1 MSITAQQNAYSKDD
15 HSTPSSSK
23 MTSRPESPSY
33 DPKGSLIL
41 RIKRKR
47 GVDPI
52 TALRIETLRSEEDG
66 ETNKDVQ
73 SLTSTSPEEG
83 IQTRPKRRLTDRG
96 VFRLAE
102 TVSLSS
108 FDNLEQ
114 TKELEKRI
122 AQLKNPKIESKKEE
136 KQAKDISDRK
146 DDRHQTTTN
155 PHSDQKASSS
165 GSNPTQLRFK
175 VVPSSTQKSSR
186 RSLFETLKANNSS
199 SSLRLK
205 KRQLKTSARADRPPE
220 IHNSRPTPYSRRPRY
235 IDAVVEGSPLGRSR
249 EKILNK
255 KDSQFESDIDSLDR
269 RFAGLLGDYLK
280 RQDLEPP
287 KDILDAAANAQIQQP
302 KDGTEESSSD
312 EDDYVYD
319 IYYREKAPSFTSNL
333 AASAAQIGMQPSEVA
348 GHERQ
353 SSYNNLSSSTLS
365 LNAQTGAIVAPE
377 VMATLVGLSE
387 RDYFGDEDEDTIEE
401 GSRLISEELLDS
413 DDPYEEGED
422 EDSNDEDFY
431 RNDYPEQEA
440 EEEEDMEALG
450 WGWSGPRRHRQSD
463 SDDDDE
469 SEEEE
474 EEDF

>member
-1 MSITAQQNAYSKDD
+1 M
-15 HSTPSSSK
+15 
-23 MTSRPESPSY
+23 
-33 DPKGSLIL
+33 
-41 RIKRKR
+41 
-47 GVDPI
+47 
-52 TALRIETLRSEEDG
+52 
-66 ETNKDVQ
+66 
-73 SLTSTSPEEG
+73 
-83 IQTRPKRRLTDRG
+83 
-96 VFRLAE
+96 
-102 TVSLSS
+102 
-108 FDNLEQ
+108 
-114 TKELEKRI
+114 
-122 AQLKNPKIESKKEE
+122 
-136 KQAKDISDRK
+136 
-146 DDRHQTTTN
+146 
-155 PHSDQKASSS
+155 
-165 GSNPTQLRFK
+165 
-175 VVPSSTQKSSR
+175 
-186 RSLFETLKANNSS
+186 
-199 SSLRLK
+199 
-205 KRQLKTSARADRPPE
+205 
-220 IHNSRPTPYSRRPRY
+220 
-235 IDAVVEGSPLGRSR
+235 
-249 EKILNK
+249 
-255 KDSQFESDIDSLDR
+255 
-269 RFAGLLGDYLK
+269 
-280 RQDLEPP
+280 
-287 KDILDAAANAQIQQP
+287 
-302 KDGTEESSSD
+302 
-312 EDDYVYD
+312 YD

>member
-1 MSITAQQNAYSKDD
+1 MSIASPQKTSIQNEQSR
-15 HSTPSSSK
+15 PSSSRLS
-23 MTSRPESPSY
+23 SRPDSPSY
-33 DPKGSLIL
+33 DPQGSLIL

-52 TALRIETLRSEEDG
+52 TALRIETLRSEEEG
-66 ETNKDVQ
+66 ELKGSDAA
-73 SLTSTSPEEG
+73 LIGTSPEDVS
-83 IQTRPKRRLTDRG
+83 QARPKRRLTDRG

-114 TKELEKRI
+114 TKQLENRI
-122 AQLKNPKIESKKEE
+122 AQRKKPSTGTE
-136 KQAKDISDRK
+136 KEKLEGK
-146 DDRHQTTTN
+146 DDSQKNGNKDETATPKTPKSSTSSPN
-155 PHSDQKASSS
+155 PA
-165 GSNPTQLRFK
+165 QLRFK
-175 VVPSSTQKSSR
+175 VVHSSSSKTSR
-186 RSLFETLKANNSS
+186 RSLFDTLKANNSS

-220 IHNSRPTPYSRRPRY
+220 ILSSRPTPYSRRPRY
-235 IDAVVEGSPLGRSR
+235 IDAVVEGSPLGRGSNGKGVR
-249 EKILNK
+249 KQQTQL
-255 KDSQFESDIDSLDR
+255 DSEMDSLDR

-280 RQDLEPP
+280 GQDLEPP
-287 KDILDAAANAQIQQP
+287 KDILDAATDAEFQQP
-302 KDGTEESSSD
+302 KDSEEGSSD

-319 IYYREKAPSFTSNL
+319 IYYREKETPFTSNL
-333 AASAAQIGMQPSEVA
+333 AASAAHIGLQPSEVA

-353 SSYNNLSSSTLS
+353 SSYNNMSSSTASLS
-365 LNAQTGAIVAPE
+365 SQAGPVVAPE
-377 VMATLVGLSE
+377 AMATLVGLTE
-387 RDYFGDEDEDTIEE
+387 RDFFGDEDEDTIEQ

-440 EEEEDMEALG
+440 EEEEDMEASG
-450 WGWSGPRRHRQSD
+450 WGWAGPRRHRNSD
-463 SDDDDE
+463 SDDE